1 MTQQKFTD
9 FYNILNLDF
18 GATETEIKK
27 QYRKLAI
34 MYHPDKNG
42 GSKKSEETFKLIAN
56 AYETLTNKQKRT
68 VYDLEYKEKYQ
79 KPKHKVVN
87 PDEKQIK
94 KDQSNSSTYKKKDF
108 HEKEKSYSTMY
119 IAFVFILIFTA
130 LIYLLSDNNKKN
142 ATGNKAE
149 QKLEE
154 IKQERRPQTGEL
166 EF

>member
-1 MTQQKFTD
+1 
-9 FYNILNLDF
+9 
-18 GATETEIKK
+18 
-27 QYRKLAI
+27 
-34 MYHPDKNG
+34 
-42 GSKKSEETFKLIAN
+42 
-56 AYETLTNKQKRT
+56 
-68 VYDLEYKEKYQ
+68 
-79 KPKHKVVN
+79 
-87 PDEKQIK
+87 
-94 KDQSNSSTYKKKDF
+94 
-108 HEKEKSYSTMY
+108 MY